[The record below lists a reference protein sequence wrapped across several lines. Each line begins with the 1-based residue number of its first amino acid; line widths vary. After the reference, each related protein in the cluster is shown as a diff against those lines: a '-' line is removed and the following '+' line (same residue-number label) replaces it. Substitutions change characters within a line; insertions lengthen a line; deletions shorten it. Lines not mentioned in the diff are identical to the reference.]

1 MSSFYTFQKN
11 LKNFSKKLDKYTRKC
26 YTVYT
31 SYTQYV
37 DTNAEGEDYLNIT
50 ISYTNEKPMY
60 EQIEDGIKKAIYDG
74 VLQNNELLPSVR
86 QLAKDLNVSAITTK
100 RAYIDLEHEGLV
112 YTISGKGTFV
122 RLDKL
127 SELQKNRKE
136 ELLEKFKG
144 TAAEC
149 KQIGILKPALG
160 EILDDLFDK

>member
-1 MSSFYTFQKN
+1 M
-11 LKNFSKKLDKYTRKC
+11 
-26 YTVYT
+26 
-31 SYTQYV
+31 
-37 DTNAEGEDYLNIT
+37 NIA
-50 ISYTNEKPMY
+50 ISYTSDKPMY

-127 SELQKNRKE
+127 PELQKSREK
-136 ELLEKFKG
+136 ELLKKFED

-149 KQIGILKPALG
+149 RQVGIEKPMLKK
-160 EILDDLFDK
+160 ILDDLFDK

>member
-1 MSSFYTFQKN
+1 M
-11 LKNFSKKLDKYTRKC
+11 
-26 YTVYT
+26 
-31 SYTQYV
+31 
-37 DTNAEGEDYLNIT
+37 NIA
-50 ISYTNEKPMY
+50 ISYTSDKPMY

-127 SELQKNRKE
+127 PELQKSREK
-136 ELLEKFKG
+136 ELLKKYED

-149 KQIGILKPALG
+149 RQVGIEKPMLKK
-160 EILDDLFDK
+160 ILDDLFDK